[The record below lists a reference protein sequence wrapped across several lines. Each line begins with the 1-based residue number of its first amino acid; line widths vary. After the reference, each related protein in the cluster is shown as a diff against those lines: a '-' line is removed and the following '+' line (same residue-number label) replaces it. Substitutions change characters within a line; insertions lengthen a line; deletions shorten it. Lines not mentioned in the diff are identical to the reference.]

1 VIFYTFI
8 YAFIFFHSRESFPPG
23 RFSQHLVSKTQPQSL
38 QPVSTAIQTTN
49 VTMDESEFSM
59 EENQVYYD
67 CEEEIY
73 YDCEEEIYYDCEEE
87 AAPSPAKD
95 WAISVRYT
103 NMAVDKI

>member
-8 YAFIFFHSRESFPPG
+8 YAFIFFHSRECFPPG

-59 EENQVYYD
+59 EDNQV
-67 CEEEIY
+67 Y

-95 WAISVRYT
+95 WGNKRKVHKHGSRQDL
-103 NMAVDKI
+103 N